1 MASLSASE
9 SVAVGSSAAPATKGD
24 VKTDATGV
32 ADQIPRAS
40 LALLMVG
47 QLVVALPLMS
57 YISVWV
63 AGVCLLCGYWRTQVH
78 RGRWAFPSA
87 SVKALLV
94 GGSILGLAY
103 SGYATFSLEAAASL
117 LVLAFALKLVE
128 MKNRRDAYL
137 VIFLSYFLIATA
149 FLFDQTMTIAAYEF
163 VAAIVVTAAMVGM
176 NQLQS
181 RVRPLTSLRVAA
193 SLILQAIPLMLVL
206 FLLFPRVAPLWSIPL
221 PSAASTGLSDKLT
234 PGDVAQLSQSD
245 ELAFRAVFSGKVPRA
260 QDLYWRGL
268 VYSEFSRG
276 TWAIAE
282 PLPPLPIDL
291 GASQAGNQIYDYE
304 VFMEPTQSSWLYALD
319 TPITY
324 PGNSS
329 LLADYRLESDG
340 PVLAVRRYRVQSDAN
355 LVMDGGGLSPDILAR
370 ETKLPPLDNP
380 RIREYAQRLLAEAGS
395 PRGMVREMMSQI
407 REEPFAYTLSPPT
420 LSRTNSI
427 DQFWF
432 DERRGFCTHYAGAMV
447 FALRAV
453 GIPARMVGG
462 YQGGR
467 VNPVSGHV
475 EVRQFLAHAWV
486 EVWMQDVG
494 WQRFDPTGAVAP
506 ERVESGLEAA
516 LSAEDRAA
524 LLFLSSARMGGEG
537 GLTQL
542 LEFVDSLEHR
552 WNLWVVG
559 YDGVTQASVL
569 KDLLGEVTPARI
581 GIALAI
587 GGGVSLALVS
597 IALFWR
603 RRPAQRH
610 KVERAFA
617 NFCTGMAK
625 RGYTRA
631 PHETPV
637 TYVRRLAQLAQWPS
651 EELEA
656 RLQRQL
662 YDPELLHTESSEHR
676 HDGRKLR
683 QDLRKLRFKLAFGT
697 PAQAS

>member
-1 MASLSASE
+1 MNTTSNLLKHDNRLE
-9 SVAVGSSAAPATKGD
+9 G
-24 VKTDATGV
+24 TGV

-47 QLVVALPLMS
+47 QLVVVLPLMA

-87 SVKALLV
+87 GVKAVLV
-94 GGSILGLAY
+94 GGSVLGLAY

-149 FLFDQTMTIAAYEF
+149 FLFDQTMTIAGYEF
-163 VAAIVVTAAMVGM
+163 VATIVVTAAMVGM
-176 NQLQS
+176 NQLQT
-181 RVRPLTSLRVAA
+181 RVRPFTSMRVAA
-193 SLILQAIPLMLVL
+193 SLVLQAIPLMLVL

-245 ELAFRAVFSGKVPRA
+245 ELAFRAVFDGTVPRA

-276 TWAIAE
+276 TWTIAE
-282 PLPPLPIDL
+282 PLDALPVDIESPRPDRL
-291 GASQAGNQIYDYE
+291 IYDYE
-304 VFMEPTQSSWLYALD
+304 VFMEPTQSTWLYALD
-319 TPITY
+319 TPVTY
-324 PGNSS
+324 PTNTN
-329 LLADYRLESDG
+329 LLADFRLESDA
-340 PVLAVRRYRVQSDAN
+340 PVLAVKRYRVRSDAN
-355 LVMDGGGLSPDILAR
+355 LPLDGASLPPVIRAR
-370 ETKLPPLDNP
+370 ETQLPPLDNP
-380 RIREYAQRLLAEAGS
+380 RIRRYAQDLQAQFLTPHAI
-395 PRGMVREMMSQI
+395 VREMMRQI

-420 LSRTNSI
+420 LERTNSI

-447 FALRAV
+447 FALRSV

-486 EVWMQDVG
+486 EVWMEELG

-516 LSAEDRAA
+516 LSAEDRAS
-524 LLFLSSARMGGEG
+524 LSFLTNARMGGDS

-559 YDGVTQASVL
+559 YDGVTQAGVL
-569 KDLLGEVTPARI
+569 RDMLGEVTPARI

-587 GGGVSLALVS
+587 GGGLSLAFVS

-603 RRPAQRH
+603 RRPAPRH

-617 NFCTGMAK
+617 NFCAGVAK
-625 RGYTRA
+625 RGYVRA
-631 PHETPV
+631 PDETPV
-637 TYVRRLAQLAQWPS
+637 SYVRRLGLIAQWPS
-651 EELEA
+651 SELEA
-656 RLQRQL
+656 RLQRHL
-662 YDPELLHTESSEHR
+662 YDPQSHLHTE
-676 HDGRKLR
+676 DGRKLR
-683 QDLRKLRFKLAFGT
+683 QELRKLRFKLAFGP